1 MTYFTSKNVAIV
13 CPTKDQPLKVTR
25 LLNSLCDLNEKP
37 YQIIIAD
44 GGKDLQPVIN
54 QFSNRLNVIRLAC
67 PEVGQVLQRNHAHKR
82 LNKNIKI
89 ILHLDDDITLTPSAI
104 TSMLKFWNLE
114 FTKTTIPLGG
124 VSFNIVDLPKLKS
137 SKIRNVFLT
146 QNGRPGQVSKSGYAS
161 PFLPASRDC
170 QTPWLLGGATAW
182 SRNVIESHP
191 HPINFPTRWA
201 VCEDLIYSFPLR
213 NNYRLMVASNARV
226 FHNETYENMS
236 FRKAIFYGRSSAVF
250 RYHFVQINSEL
261 STWAYFY
268 ITKAIIL
275 KNFIKGI
282 FASPRHFGLCFGG
295 ISGLFSCIWCSVRN
309 GDSENLA
316 KRLFV
321 QNYNDLT

>member
-1 MTYFTSKNVAIV
+1 
-13 CPTKDQPLKVTR
+13 
-25 LLNSLCDLNEKP
+25 
-37 YQIIIAD
+37 
-44 GGKDLQPVIN
+44 
-54 QFSNRLNVIRLAC
+54 
-67 PEVGQVLQRNHAHKR
+67 
-82 LNKNIKI
+82 
-89 ILHLDDDITLTPSAI
+89 
-104 TSMLKFWNLE
+104 
-114 FTKTTIPLGG
+114 
-124 VSFNIVDLPKLKS
+124 
-137 SKIRNVFLT
+137 
-146 QNGRPGQVSKSGYAS
+146 
-161 PFLPASRDC
+161 
-170 QTPWLLGGATAW
+170 
-182 SRNVIESHP
+182 
-191 HPINFPTRWA
+191 
-201 VCEDLIYSFPLR
+201 
-213 NNYRLMVASNARV
+213 
-226 FHNETYENMS
+226 MS